1 MSDSVYTGCPEE
13 VNPRQTVE
21 HWLPG
26 AGGGRC
32 GMTENWSGVSLW
44 EMEGPGISGRGCTAL
59 KTLKATE
66 SHLLEE
72 GQAPTG
78 REAGRGITDP

>member
-1 MSDSVYTGCPEE
+1 
-13 VNPRQTVE
+13 
-21 HWLPG
+21 
-26 AGGGRC
+26 
-32 GMTENWSGVSLW
+32 MTENWSGVSLW